1 MLANDI
7 SHGHG
12 WGADVCLLIAVICAF
27 AAAVVYALAARPH
40 RTTTD
45 GRVVVPVALWAPVL
59 TATALAFTA
68 LGLLIL

>member
-12 WGADVCLLIAVICAF
+12 WGADVCLLIAVICAV
-27 AAAVVYALAARPH
+27 AAAVVYVLAARPH

-45 GRVVVPVALWAPVL
+45 GRVVPVAPWAPVL

>member
-12 WGADVCLLIAVICAF
+12 WGADVCLLIAVICAV
-27 AAAVVYALAARPH
+27 AAAVVYVLAARPH

-45 GRVVVPVALWAPVL
+45 SGRVVPVAPWAPVL
-59 TATALAFTA
+59 AATALAFIA

>member
-12 WGADVCLLIAVICAF
+12 WGADVCLLIAVICAV
-27 AAAVVYALAARPH
+27 AAALVYVLAARPH
-40 RTTTD
+40 RATTD
-45 GRVVVPVALWAPVL
+45 GRVVPVAPWAPVL
-59 TATALAFTA
+59 AATALAFTA